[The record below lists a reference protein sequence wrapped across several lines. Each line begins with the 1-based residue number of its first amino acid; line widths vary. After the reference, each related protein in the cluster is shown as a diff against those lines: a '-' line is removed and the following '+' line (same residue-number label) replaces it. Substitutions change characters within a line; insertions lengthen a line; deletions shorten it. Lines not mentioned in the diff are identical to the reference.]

1 MAEAAA
7 ATVLLNG
14 LEDTVEVIHAD
25 VDSDEGA
32 LDFLEDKSADV
43 IVSEWM
49 GYALIYEKMLPSVL
63 RARDRWLKPGTTGRM
78 MPNRARYTT

>member
-7 ATVLLNG
+7 ATVRLNG
-14 LEDTVEVIHAD
+14 LEDRVEVVHAD
-25 VDSDEGA
+25 VDDDEGA
-32 LDFLEDKSADV
+32 LDFLENKSADV

-63 RARDRWLKPGTTGRM
+63 RARDRWLKPGTGRM